1 MKTTSSICLKSAF
14 AVICTLCASCSLTGD
29 PTQGGIFW
37 SQTKAMERRQE
48 LLNQQVAKQ
57 DEYNRLT
64 RATSSY
70 GNTRN
75 RLQKE
80 NRTLKSEQ
88 KKTETLKGKDAVN
101 AAIKDIEAELEN

>member
-1 MKTTSSICLKSAF
+1 MKTIYSVCSKSAF
-14 AVICTLCASCSLTGD
+14 AVVCALCAACQLTGD

-37 SQTKAMERRQE
+37 SPSKAMERRQD
-48 LLNQQVAKQ
+48 LLKQQVAKQ

-64 RATSSY
+64 RVTSSY

-80 NRTLKSEQ
+80 NRTLKTEQ
-88 KKTETLKGKDAVN
+88 TATKTLKEKDAVN
-101 AAIKDIEAELEN
+101 AAIKSIEAELEN

>member
-1 MKTTSSICLKSAF
+1 MKITSLIFLKSAF
-14 AVICTLCASCSLTGD
+14 AVICALCASCSLTGD

-37 SQTKAMERRQE
+37 SPTKAMERRQE

-64 RATSSY
+64 RVTSSY

-80 NRTLKSEQ
+80 NRAM
-88 KKTETLKGKDAVN
+88 KTEREATKSLKGKDAVN
-101 AAIKDIEAELEN
+101 AAIMDIEAELEN